1 MSKNQNRAVAYARI
15 NLVAQ
20 ADGTSLDTQTAEM
33 ARLAKETGH
42 LIGPGDVLREIASG
56 ASLDRLQL
64 NKLRRMAAAG
74 ELDALF
80 VYSLDRLSRD
90 LVHLLTLMREF
101 EAHGVVVHIVRG
113 PSDPTSRG
121 MSWCGWCS
129 GFVSNSGVP
138 GSESTRFV
146 ARISRLEVV
155 GCPPVCGFSPTVTTW
170 IRRPRSGWLTK
181 WRPKLR

>member
-56 ASLDRLQL
+56 ASLDRPQL

-80 VYSLDRLSRD
+80 VYNIDRLSRD

-113 PSDPTSRG
+113 PSYFTPEDELVRLVLGFSEQQWCASVPRAHDSWQGLRG
-121 MSWCGWCS
+121 SKWSDAHRYAGS
-129 GFVSNSGVP
+129 ALRLRP
-138 GSESTRFV
+138 GSGDQE
-146 ARISRLEVV
+146 A
-155 GCPPVCGFSPTVTTW
+155 GG
-170 IRRPRSGWLTK
+170 
-181 WRPKLR
+181 